1 MEERLSAA
9 GGEILAAVAAG
20 VATVT
25 LNRPAALNA
34 LTRPMIEALDGWLA
48 AWETDPAI
56 RVVLLEG
63 AGDKAFCAGGDIRAL
78 REGWLAGTD
87 EPLRF
92 FVSEYA
98 LDHRI
103 HRYPKPVVANLDGIV
118 MGGGMGISQ
127 GARLRIAGPRTRIA
141 MPETGIGLVPDV
153 GGTWFLP
160 RCPGR
165 IGRYLGLTGQSIGGV
180 DALAAGLVD
189 ACAGPDELAALP
201 RELAT
206 CAQAADPGHAVDS
219 LRSRLASV
227 APPPGELSRV
237 RPAIDRHF
245 AHESVEAIDGS
256 LAHEQDAAFAD
267 WAAKARATL
276 ARRSPTLLK
285 VTLAQLDRGA
295 SIGLADA
302 FRLELGL
309 VLACFEHGDI
319 LEGVRALIVDK
330 DNAPRWNPPSLAEVS
345 SERVAAFF
353 APRWTATEHPLSRLR
368 DPQGEPT

>member
-9 GGEILAAVAAG
+9 GGEILAAVANG

-48 AWETDPAI
+48 AWERDPAV

-63 AGDKAFCAGGDIRAL
+63 TGGKAFCAGGDIRAL
-78 REGWLAGTD
+78 REGHLAGNG

-92 FVSEYA
+92 FVAEYA

-127 GARLRIAGPRTRIA
+127 GARLRLAGPRTRIA

-165 IGRYLGLTGQSIGGV
+165 LGRYLGLTGVSIGGV

-189 ACAGPDELAALP
+189 ACAGPDDLAALP

-206 CAQAADPGHAVDS
+206 CAAAPDPGHAVDS
-219 LRSRLASV
+219 LRSRLAGL
-227 APPPGELSRV
+227 APPPGELERL

-245 AHESVEAIDGS
+245 AHDSVEAIDAS
-256 LAHEQDAAFAD
+256 LERETDAAFTD
-267 WAAKARATL
+267 WAAKTRSTL

-285 VTLAQLDRGA
+285 VTLAQLERGA
-295 SIGLADA
+295 ALGLAEA

-330 DNAPRWNPPSLAEVS
+330 DNTPRWNPPSLAEVS
-345 SERVAAFF
+345 ADRVAGFF
-353 APRWTATEHPLSRLR
+353 APRWPAADHPLSRLQ
-368 DPQGEPT
+368 DP